1 MFHLS
6 EKGPV
11 EGDGEEAVYC
21 PHGNVQVH
29 QEPLL
34 FQSVDCSSDP
44 LGAETSW
51 AERRP
56 RTNTCRFQ
64 AQIPKPLA

>member
-11 EGDGEEAVYC
+11 EGDGEEAVHC

-34 FQSVDCSSDP
+34 FQSVDCCADP
-44 LGAETSW
+44 LGTQAGFSHRFTKPW
-51 AERRP
+51 RER
-56 RTNTCRFQ
+56 
-64 AQIPKPLA
+64 

>member
-1 MFHLS
+1 MFLFCHLS

-11 EGDGEEAVYC
+11 EGDGEEAVYG

-34 FQSVDCSSDP
+34 F
-44 LGAETSW
+44 
-51 AERRP
+51 
-56 RTNTCRFQ
+56 
-64 AQIPKPLA
+64 